1 MMTPFDFIN
10 AISQTKEQLIVDDLT
25 EKEYKPYIINLG
37 LSMNMDTVLQANEMN
52 IHNFLDNNL
61 QFSFLLNTISKK
73 KRFNKWVKSAKIDDL
88 EYVKEYFRYS
98 DEKAKQALKI
108 LTDENIK
115 TIKEKLEKGGKK

>member
-1 MMTPFDFIN
+1 MTPFDFIN